1 MTRAELLRLFVLNA
15 MCDDYEELEMIYD
28 VVLRDTERCGM
39 PASQSEILRALTEV
53 VETGLAKA
61 YRLRGE
67 PLGELPGLPPL
78 EEMEMPHRIYYY
90 LTPNG
95 KEVQQSEVD

>member
-1 MTRAELLRLFVLNA
+1 
-15 MCDDYEELEMIYD
+15 
-28 VVLRDTERCGM
+28 M
-39 PASQSEILRALTEV
+39 PVSQSENLRALTEV

-95 KEVQQSEVD
+95 AEVQQSEVDWPFDGQGNIRKDWLLPTE